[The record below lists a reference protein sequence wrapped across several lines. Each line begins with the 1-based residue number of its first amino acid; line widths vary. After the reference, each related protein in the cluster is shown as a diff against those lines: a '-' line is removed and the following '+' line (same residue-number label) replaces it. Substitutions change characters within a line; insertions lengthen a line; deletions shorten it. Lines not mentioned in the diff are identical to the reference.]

1 MAQEPV
7 GFGFSIVG
15 VQKAA
20 TSTLYDLLI
29 QHPEIV
35 AAPKKERHFFD
46 DNRRDWENED
56 YSSYRV
62 RPRAEGEHLACDAT
76 PSYLFWPQAL
86 PRMSRYDP
94 AMPLVACFRDP
105 VERAF
110 SHWNMDYVRRQGMKQ
125 FGQAVRM
132 GRREKLPP
140 WEDWRFPALR
150 RRSTVVRGLYGLQLE
165 KAFESFPREQWLL
178 LEFRET
184 VADLAGTCNRIV
196 DHLGLAPYEPQELDA
211 PRNVSSTSVEAEPLV
226 AADIEVLVE
235 ELAPDLPRFVEL
247 SGIDVSAWPTQQLA
261 DGRLSPADMADKLN
275 RKAGITGR

>member
-1 MAQEPV
+1 VPQEHV

-86 PRMSRYDP
+86 PRMSAYNP
-94 AMPLVACFRDP
+94 SMPLVACFRDP

-125 FGQAVRM
+125 FGRAVRM
-132 GRREKLPP
+132 GRREKLPA
-140 WEDWRFPALR
+140 WEDWKFPALR

-165 KAFESFPREQWLL
+165 KAYESFPREQWLL

-196 DHLGLAPYEPQELDA
+196 EHLGLPAYSPQALDA
-211 PRNVSSTSVEAEPLV
+211 PRNVSSTSVEADPLV

-247 SGIDVSAWPTQQLA
+247 SGIDVSGWPTQQLA